1 MTTKSLTHAG
11 CVVFRDDEEK
21 IQYLIATSSTGE
33 HWILPQ
39 GHIDPGET
47 PEVAALRELEEET
60 GVVGEIIRPL
70 SIQEFDKGNEK
81 VVVQYYLVRMIRD
94 ENANGKSRNSLGRQ
108 RVCVGIAFIRR
119 SQKHPKRCIYK
130 FKIKHPAVAY
140 QV

>member
-21 IQYLIATSSTGE
+21 IQYLVATSSTGE

-47 PEVAALRELEEET
+47 PEVAAIRELEEET

-70 SIQEFDKGNEK
+70 LIQEFDKGNEK
-81 VVVQYYLVRMIRD
+81 VVVQYYLVRMIEMKPPMENREIRWEDKESALELLSFD
-94 ENANGKSRNSLGRQ
+94 EAKNTLN
-108 RVCVGIAFIRR
+108 VAFIN
-119 SQKHPKRCIYK
+119 SK
-130 FKIKHPAVAY
+130 
-140 QV
+140 

>member
-70 SIQEFDKGNEK
+70 SIQEFDKGNER
-81 VVVQYYLVRMIRD
+81 VVVQYYLVRMTGMKTSM
-94 ENANGKSRNSLGRQ
+94 ENREIHWKDKASALELLSFSEARNTLEG
-108 RVCVGIAFIRR
+108 AFKN
-119 SQKHPKRCIYK
+119 SK
-130 FKIKHPAVAY
+130 
-140 QV
+140 

>member
-21 IQYLIATSSTGE
+21 IQYLVATSSTGE

-47 PEVAALRELEEET
+47 PEVAAIRELEEET

-70 SIQEFDKGNEK
+70 SVQEFNKGNEK
-81 VVVQYYLVRMIRD
+81 VIVQYYLVRMTEMKASMENREIRWED
-94 ENANGKSRNSLGRQ
+94 KESALELLSFNEAKDTLK
-108 RVCVGIAFIRR
+108 IAFIN
-119 SQKHPKRCIYK
+119 SK
-130 FKIKHPAVAY
+130 
-140 QV
+140 

>member
-70 SIQEFDKGNEK
+70 SIQEFDKGNER
-81 VVVQYYLVRMIRD
+81 VVVQYYLVRMTGMKTSMENREIRWADKESALELLSFD
-94 ENANGKSRNSLGRQ
+94 EAKNTLN
-108 RVCVGIAFIRR
+108 VAFIN
-119 SQKHPKRCIYK
+119 SK
-130 FKIKHPAVAY
+130 
-140 QV
+140 